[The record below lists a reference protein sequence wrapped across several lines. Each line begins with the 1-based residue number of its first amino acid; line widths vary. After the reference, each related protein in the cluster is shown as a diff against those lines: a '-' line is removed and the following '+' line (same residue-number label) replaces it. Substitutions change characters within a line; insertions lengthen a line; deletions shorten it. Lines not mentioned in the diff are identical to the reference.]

1 MVPISTFNYEWVQLL
16 VAGQRTTSNLVCLEQ
31 SFADAQRLASQ
42 ELREGTLGW
51 FISAPCSLWSQQ
63 GTLKSLRF

>member
-1 MVPISTFNYEWVQLL
+1 MVPISAFNYEWAQLL
-16 VAGQRTTSNLVCLEQ
+16 VAVQQTTSNLVCLKR
-31 SFADAQRLASQ
+31 SFTDAQRLASQ

-51 FISAPCSLWSQQ
+51 FISAPCNLWSQQ